1 MPAVRLPEV
10 LVRLDNSVWPVE
22 PGLPAGTGRCSSWS
36 IERELVANSLPGQI
50 RAQSGFSVGQARVT
64 IRQAEGRPLAPWAA
78 PDRRVTAGTTA
89 VLEAWDEPTGQR
101 VQMGRW
107 LVSEVSGSLTS
118 AQVPVTL
125 DEAQY
130 AGRTDI
136 VRLPA
141 VRDVDPAFVLDRLA
155 RQMGFH
161 STPRP
166 NAGSVLTV
174 PLCGGLLS
182 TQGLPADIVPSDA
195 QWDESTGIPGVRLSY
210 GVSWSIPSTPAADLY
225 LTLNVAG
232 TVTAL
237 LPVTAA
243 AVTVTVTGS
252 TVKVGTGATVSYAPG
267 LDDHWPTRVQVRIQV
282 TGSTV
287 TVQARS
293 SESAPWSSASTT
305 SGAFEPVM
313 SSLTIGGTGSVSA
326 LDLST
331 SPVGQFAAPTAV
343 MRLMGAKMSAPW
355 FPAGTDVWT
364 AVRQICDAYAVAAR
378 VRDDDIL
385 EILTRSDLTGAG
397 RPKRPIDVDA
407 DLEDLPWSIVADDYA
422 DRLEVTFQSVT
433 WPEPDADPYETA
445 VGDGKVRVPAGRS
458 VTVAVNLGGY
468 VETLAPWFHVDAP
481 EMPDVA
487 SEWQANTA
495 EDGTGAVVTSLP
507 LGHVHRSPAEALVT
521 IWNPLAVDVW
531 MVDEDGSPA
540 MTLRGTGNP
549 TFDAR
554 IVEFGAGA
562 ASALKPLTLDL
573 GAHVAS
579 ESAAREVGA
588 YLWDR
593 CRRRRYRVQ
602 SVRLGTPDLS
612 IQHGDIVHLDHSRSG
627 LSTNALVA
635 RVEQSEDGTR
645 LDLVALPP
653 TYDDF
658 AGVWRGRTYADFAA
672 ALSGV
677 TYATHSRDPLMTEA

>member
-1 MPAVRLPEV
+1 MPAARLPEV

-64 IRQAEGRPLAPWAA
+64 VRQAEGRPLAPWAA
-78 PDRRVTAGTTA
+78 PDRRVDTGSAATI
-89 VLEAWDEPTGQR
+89 EAWNEATGQR
-101 VQMGRW
+101 IQMGRW

-161 STPRP
+161 STPPP

-174 PLCGGLLS
+174 PFCGGSLS
-182 TQGLPADIVPSDA
+182 TQGYSRLAGAALTWSEA
-195 QWDESTGIPGVRLSY
+195 TGVPGVTGTVSY
-210 GVSWSIPSTPAADLY
+210 QVPPIDATTVY
-225 LTLNVAG
+225 LTLNVVG
-232 TVTAL
+232 
-237 LPVTAA
+237 A
-243 AVTVTVTGS
+243 AVVQVLLAGRSVTVGFTDTHKVYVGIGS
-252 TVKVGTGATVSYAPG
+252 SVAYTPG
-267 LDDHWPTRVQVRIQV
+267 LDLNWPTRIQV
-282 TGSTV
+282 EVVVSGGTATARV
-287 TVQARS
+287 RS
-293 SESAPWSSASTT
+293 SESAGWSPAA
-305 SGAFEPVM
+305 SGATVDADGQSTVIMVHTP
-313 SSLTIGGTGSVSA
+313 IGSVSG
-326 LDLST
+326 LDLAT
-331 SPVGQFAAPTAV
+331 SPAGQFAPPTARI
-343 MRLMGAKMSAPW
+343 RLLGAMMPAPW

-364 AVRQICDAYAVAAR
+364 AVRDLADSYSVAAR
-378 VRDDDIL
+378 VDNADVLR
-385 EILTRSDLTGAG
+385 ILTREELAG
-397 RPKRPIDVDA
+397 VGRTKRPIDVDTMV
-407 DLEDLPWSIVADDYA
+407 EDLPWTISADDYA

-468 VETLAPWFHVDAP
+468 VETLAPWFHVDDP

-593 CRRRRYRVQ
+593 CRRPRYRVQ